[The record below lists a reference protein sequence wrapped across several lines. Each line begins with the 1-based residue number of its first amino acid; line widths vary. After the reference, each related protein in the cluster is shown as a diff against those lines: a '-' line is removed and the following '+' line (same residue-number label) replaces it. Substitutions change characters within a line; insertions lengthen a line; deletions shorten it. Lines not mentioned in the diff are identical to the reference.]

1 MNFLYKMRVPIIVAF
16 LVFVGIVL
24 YSKYKGPVTFS
35 TVILWA
41 LFFIYQRIIADK
53 ILFKADK
60 NARERWFLAYL
71 IGWVVTCVIN
81 IIILKMVI

>member
-1 MNFLYKMRVPIIVAF
+1 MNFLYKMRVPIITTF
-16 LVFVGIVL
+16 LILVGVVL
-24 YSKYKGPVTFS
+24 YNRYKGPVTIS
-35 TVILWA
+35 TILLWT
-41 LFFIYQRIIADK
+41 LFFVYQRIIADK
-53 ILFKADK
+53 ILFKANK

>member
-1 MNFLYKMRVPIIVAF
+1 MNILYKMKTFIIIAF
-16 LVFVGIVL
+16 LVFVGMVL
-24 YSKYKGPVTFS
+24 YSRYKGPVTFS
-35 TVILWA
+35 IVLLWA

-53 ILFKADK
+53 ILFKANK

-81 IIILKMVI
+81 IIILKMVV

>member
-1 MNFLYKMRVPIIVAF
+1 MNILYKMKTFIVIAF
-16 LVFVGIVL
+16 LVFVGVIL
-24 YSKYKGPVTFS
+24 YGRYKGPVTFS
-35 TVILWA
+35 IVLLWA
-41 LFFIYQRIIADK
+41 LFFIYQRIISDK

-81 IIILKMVI
+81 IIILKMVV